1 MFEPERA
8 RCWNGGRRGSWCYNR
23 KQHRRHS
30 STRCKHG
37 CRWQLQHVLGNG
49 SCHCI
54 AVFLACGRWG
64 FASQASALDPTGP
77 VTITADLGDQK
88 KLRAVDISWEFPA
101 KSFTV
106 AVSTDGVKWSE
117 VFATDTNVLSSVS
130 IQLGSISASRVRVVM
145 HEVRFLVLC
154 CCFAAWLALVAGI
167 SVLSRSCSVWH
178 KRAGCSC
185 AAPANHCRG
194 LCGGSR
200 QRRCSRQILCELCRG
215 GRPLF
220 EQGIAQRA
228 ACA

>member
-1 MFEPERA
+1 MSPSTVQMVL
-8 RCWNGGRRGSWCYNR
+8 RCGSFLMQTTSFRVGQRQWGG
-23 KQHRRHS
+23 
-30 STRCKHG
+30 
-37 CRWQLQHVLGNG
+37 
-49 SCHCI
+49 
-54 AVFLACGRWG
+54 
-64 FASQASALDPTGP
+64 D
-77 VTITADLGDQK
+77 
-88 KLRAVDISWEFPA
+88 
-101 KSFTV
+101 TV

-117 VFATDTNVLSSVS
+117 DFATDTNVLSSVS

-145 HEVRFLVLC
+145 HEVRFLVLW
-154 CCFAAWLALVAGI
+154 CCFATWLALVAGI
-167 SVLSRSCSVWH
+167 SVLPRSCSVWH

>member
-1 MFEPERA
+1 MMVV
-8 RCWNGGRRGSWCYNR
+8 
-23 KQHRRHS
+23 
-30 STRCKHG
+30 
-37 CRWQLQHVLGNG
+37 VLT
-49 SCHCI
+49 
-54 AVFLACGRWG
+54 
-64 FASQASALDPTGP
+64 ASAPTMAMVMTMNDIHEDGDAEDGENDDDSCANGKMMMKKMIISISILTLSF
-77 VTITADLGDQK
+77 TITADLGDQK

-178 KRAGCSC
+178 
-185 AAPANHCRG
+185 
-194 LCGGSR
+194 
-200 QRRCSRQILCELCRG
+200 
-215 GRPLF
+215 
-220 EQGIAQRA
+220 
-228 ACA
+228 